1 MRAPITGDV
10 PIGPAGSFNMRS
22 FKLFYKKRLAY
33 FCVARHK
40 KIKQAYDVPST

>member
-1 MRAPITGDV
+1 MDQRLDQQAL
-10 PIGPAGSFNMRS
+10 RS